1 MNDDQPID
9 VRRGDLVIVA
19 MTGDYGKVR
28 PALAVQHDHA
38 NTSHSSIVVCPLSS
52 TIQDAPLF
60 RITITPSETNGLSN
74 VSQIMVDK
82 ISAIKRER
90 IRQVIGHAS
99 DETMIQINRALAL
112 WLGL

>member
-1 MNDDQPID
+1 MSSDHPLD
-9 VRRGDLVIVA
+9 VCRGDLVIVS

-28 PALAVQHDHA
+28 PALIVQHDHA
-38 NTSHSSIVVCPLSS
+38 NIGHASIVVCPLSS
-52 TIQDAPLF
+52 SIQDAPLF
-60 RITITPSETNGLSN
+60 RITITPSEANGLSN
-74 VSQIMVDK
+74 VSQVMVDK

-99 DETMIQINRALAL
+99 DEIMLQVNRSLAL

>member
-1 MNDDQPID
+1 MQNDQPLR

-19 MTGDYGKVR
+19 MTGDYGKIR
-28 PALAVQHDHA
+28 PALVVQHDHA
-38 NTSHSSIVVCPLSS
+38 NIGHASIVVCPFSS
-52 TIQDAPLF
+52 SIQDAPLF
-60 RITITPSETNGLSN
+60 RITLKPSETNGLS
-74 VSQIMVDK
+74 VTSQIMVDK

-99 DETMIQINRALAL
+99 DETMLQVNRALAL